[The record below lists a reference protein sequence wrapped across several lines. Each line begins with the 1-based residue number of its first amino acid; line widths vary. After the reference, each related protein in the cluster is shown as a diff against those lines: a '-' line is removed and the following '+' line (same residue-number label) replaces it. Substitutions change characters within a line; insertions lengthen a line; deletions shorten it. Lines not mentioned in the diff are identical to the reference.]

1 MTIKYLKKATKTAST
16 DDTKTKEIVQNLL
29 KELEKSKEEGC
40 KELTKKFDKYDGEII
55 VSKEKIEEIK
65 KKLDQK
71 TKDDIRFSY
80 DRVKKF
86 AEAQLKN
93 YGQDFEVELSNG
105 LYAGQKLV
113 PVNTAGCYIPG
124 GRYAHIASAVMSVT
138 TAKVAG
144 VKNIIACS
152 PPKENIGAHPSIIY
166 TADLCGADVILNLG
180 GVPAIAAMTYGLFG
194 NAPADILVGPGNQ
207 FVAEAKRIL
216 FGKVGIDLFAGPTE
230 IGIIADETADPEIVA
245 VDLVGQAEHG
255 YNSPAWLYTTSQKL
269 ADTVM
274 KRVPE
279 LIDELPEVPR
289 LSAEAAWRDYGEVI
303 LCDTNEEM
311 VKVSDD
317 YAPEHLELQTK
328 NLKWFA
334 MPAVAGMALD
344 LGGIQYTAAPSN
356 GFYMGTEIGSLNL
369 SDKRRYN
376 ILPMVAKMMELDV
389 SEERTL
395 WRDKALVEV
404 NIAVLYSFK
413 KQGVRMLDH
422 HALSEFFMRFN
433 EEEEKMV
440 VDQPTEH
447 RQESI
452 VHTVSD
458 TVMES
463 CAPLMQ
469 LMVTLV
475 VRIWPLEYWSPPVMS
490 LCCRGQWM
498 MWRVHREESGGKKRG
513 EKRKTNASS
522 VFRFPT
528 CLFQEMRKIDTR
540 CPQIATLCGLNDHK
554 ASLTSRLVL
563 CCCCSTQTLQTPQRL
578 LLPFPATCSFWIA
591 PPRLS
596 HALVLWRNFVF
607 QRTISAT

>member
-269 ADTVM
+269 ADSVM

-328 NLKWFA
+328 NLKWFHER
-334 MPAVAGMALD
+334 LKN
-344 LGGIQYTAAPSN
+344 Y
-356 GFYMGTEIGSLNL
+356 GSLFIGEETTVAYG
-369 SDKRRYN
+369 DKCSGTN
-376 ILPMVAKMMELDV
+376 HILPTKGAGKYTGGLFVGKFIK
-389 SEERTL
+389 TL
-395 WRDKALVEV
+395 
-404 NIAVLYSFK
+404 S
-413 KQGVRMLDH
+413 
-422 HALSEFFMRFN
+422 
-433 EEEEKMV
+433 
-440 VDQPTEH
+440 
-447 RQESI
+447 
-452 VHTVSD
+452 
-458 TVMES
+458 
-463 CAPLMQ
+463 
-469 LMVTLV
+469 
-475 VRIWPLEYWSPPVMS
+475 
-490 LCCRGQWM
+490 
-498 MWRVHREESGGKKRG
+498 
-513 EKRKTNASS
+513 
-522 VFRFPT
+522 
-528 CLFQEMRKIDTR
+528 
-540 CPQIATLCGLNDHK
+540 
-554 ASLTSRLVL
+554 
-563 CCCCSTQTLQTPQRL
+563 
-578 LLPFPATCSFWIA
+578 
-591 PPRLS
+591 
-596 HALVLWRNFVF
+596 F
-607 QRTISAT
+607 QRMTKESTKEVGAAAARISRYEGMEAHARTGDARLKKYGFIK

>member
-55 VSKEKIEEIK
+55 VSKEKIEDIK

-71 TKDDIRFSY
+71 TKDDIKFSY

-93 YGQDFEVELSNG
+93 YGRDFEVELSNG

-269 ADTVM
+269 ADAVM

-279 LIDELPEVPR
+279 LIEELPEVPR

-328 NLKWFA
+328 NLKWFHEK
-334 MPAVAGMALD
+334 LKN
-344 LGGIQYTAAPSN
+344 Y
-356 GFYMGTEIGSLNL
+356 GSLFIGEETTVAYG
-369 SDKRRYN
+369 DKCSGTN
-376 ILPMVAKMMELDV
+376 HILPTKGAGKYTGGLFVGKFIK
-389 SEERTL
+389 TL
-395 WRDKALVEV
+395 
-404 NIAVLYSFK
+404 S
-413 KQGVRMLDH
+413 
-422 HALSEFFMRFN
+422 
-433 EEEEKMV
+433 
-440 VDQPTEH
+440 
-447 RQESI
+447 
-452 VHTVSD
+452 
-458 TVMES
+458 
-463 CAPLMQ
+463 
-469 LMVTLV
+469 
-475 VRIWPLEYWSPPVMS
+475 
-490 LCCRGQWM
+490 
-498 MWRVHREESGGKKRG
+498 
-513 EKRKTNASS
+513 
-522 VFRFPT
+522 
-528 CLFQEMRKIDTR
+528 
-540 CPQIATLCGLNDHK
+540 
-554 ASLTSRLVL
+554 
-563 CCCCSTQTLQTPQRL
+563 
-578 LLPFPATCSFWIA
+578 
-591 PPRLS
+591 
-596 HALVLWRNFVF
+596 F
-607 QRTISAT
+607 QRMTKESTKEVGAAAARISRYEGMEAHARTGDVRLKKYGYSQK

>member
-55 VSKEKIEEIK
+55 ISKEKIEEIK

-71 TKDDIRFSY
+71 TKDDINFSY

-152 PPKENIGAHPSIIY
+152 PPKENIGAHPAIIY

-328 NLKWFA
+328 NLKWFHEK
-334 MPAVAGMALD
+334 LKN
-344 LGGIQYTAAPSN
+344 Y
-356 GFYMGTEIGSLNL
+356 GSLFIGEETTVAYG
-369 SDKRRYN
+369 DKCSGTN
-376 ILPMVAKMMELDV
+376 HILPTKGAGKYTGGLFVGKFIK
-389 SEERTL
+389 TL
-395 WRDKALVEV
+395 
-404 NIAVLYSFK
+404 S
-413 KQGVRMLDH
+413 
-422 HALSEFFMRFN
+422 
-433 EEEEKMV
+433 
-440 VDQPTEH
+440 
-447 RQESI
+447 
-452 VHTVSD
+452 
-458 TVMES
+458 
-463 CAPLMQ
+463 
-469 LMVTLV
+469 
-475 VRIWPLEYWSPPVMS
+475 
-490 LCCRGQWM
+490 
-498 MWRVHREESGGKKRG
+498 
-513 EKRKTNASS
+513 
-522 VFRFPT
+522 
-528 CLFQEMRKIDTR
+528 
-540 CPQIATLCGLNDHK
+540 
-554 ASLTSRLVL
+554 
-563 CCCCSTQTLQTPQRL
+563 
-578 LLPFPATCSFWIA
+578 
-591 PPRLS
+591 
-596 HALVLWRNFVF
+596 F
-607 QRTISAT
+607 QRMTKESTKEVGAAAARISRYEGMEAHARTGDARLRKYGYSN

>member
-55 VSKEKIEEIK
+55 VSKEKIEDIK

-71 TKDDIRFSY
+71 TKNDIKFSY

-269 ADTVM
+269 ADAVM

-279 LIDELPEVPR
+279 LIEELPEVPR

-303 LCDTNEEM
+303 LCDTNEEI

-328 NLKWFA
+328 NLKWFHEK
-334 MPAVAGMALD
+334 LKN
-344 LGGIQYTAAPSN
+344 Y
-356 GFYMGTEIGSLNL
+356 GSLFIGEETTVAYG
-369 SDKRRYN
+369 DKCSGTN
-376 ILPMVAKMMELDV
+376 HILPTKGAGKYTGGLFVGKFIK
-389 SEERTL
+389 TL
-395 WRDKALVEV
+395 
-404 NIAVLYSFK
+404 S
-413 KQGVRMLDH
+413 
-422 HALSEFFMRFN
+422 
-433 EEEEKMV
+433 
-440 VDQPTEH
+440 
-447 RQESI
+447 
-452 VHTVSD
+452 
-458 TVMES
+458 
-463 CAPLMQ
+463 
-469 LMVTLV
+469 
-475 VRIWPLEYWSPPVMS
+475 
-490 LCCRGQWM
+490 
-498 MWRVHREESGGKKRG
+498 
-513 EKRKTNASS
+513 
-522 VFRFPT
+522 
-528 CLFQEMRKIDTR
+528 
-540 CPQIATLCGLNDHK
+540 
-554 ASLTSRLVL
+554 
-563 CCCCSTQTLQTPQRL
+563 
-578 LLPFPATCSFWIA
+578 
-591 PPRLS
+591 
-596 HALVLWRNFVF
+596 F
-607 QRTISAT
+607 QRMTKESTKEVGAAAARISRYEGMEAHARTGDVRLRKYGYSN